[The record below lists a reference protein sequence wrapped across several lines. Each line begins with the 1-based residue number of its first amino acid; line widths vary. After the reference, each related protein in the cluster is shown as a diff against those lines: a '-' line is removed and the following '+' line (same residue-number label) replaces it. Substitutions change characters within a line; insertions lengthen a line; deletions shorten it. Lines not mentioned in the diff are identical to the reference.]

1 MPRRERRVVVFSGGG
16 TGGHFYPAL
25 ALARGLSELRSDV
38 RPFFIGS
45 RRGVEARVLP
55 DCDLDY
61 VLVEVAGLDR
71 EHLWN
76 NARVMQSLLGSL
88 LEVFETFR
96 RLRPEL
102 VVATGGYACAPS
114 GLVAACMGIPLALQ
128 EQNSL
133 PGFTTRLLS
142 RHASQIHL
150 AYPEAERGLPQ
161 RARGRVVVSGNPV
174 RAPEAIGVGEAR
186 RRFGLA
192 DKGRVVL
199 VVGGSQG
206 SVALNRLVADGIPEV
221 VAHVPDRAENLQL
234 LWSSGPA
241 HFAEMSRELARAGS
255 PSWVRLVPYIDDMP
269 AALAAADLAV
279 SRAGAMA
286 TSEFLAH
293 GLPAILVPLST
304 AAGDHQTRNARALA
318 EAGVALH
325 LAESAVDARALW
337 STLADLA
344 ADDRRLGAM
353 ARAARRRAQPAA
365 TADIAAALAELLPRS
380 PRGVGVSGAA
390 A

>member
-1 MPRRERRVVVFSGGG
+1 MVRRERHVVVFSGGG

-25 ALARGLSELRSDV
+25 ALARELSALRADV
-38 RPFFIGS
+38 RPFFVGS

-61 VLVEVAGLDR
+61 MLVEVAGLDR
-71 EHLWN
+71 AQLWN
-76 NARVMQSLLGSL
+76 NARVMQSLLGSVI
-88 LEVFETFR
+88 EVFETFR

-133 PGFTTRLLS
+133 PGVTTRLLS

-150 AYPEAERGLPQ
+150 AYPEAELAIPR
-161 RARGRVVVSGNPV
+161 RARDRVIVSGNPV
-174 RAPEAIGVGEAR
+174 RPPEAVGGAEAR
-186 RRFGLA
+186 ERFGLA
-192 DKGRVVL
+192 AEGRVVL

-206 SVALNRLVADGIPEV
+206 SVALNRLVADGIAES
-221 VAHVPDRAENLQL
+221 VADAPDRAEDFQL
-234 LWSSGPA
+234 LWASGPA
-241 HFAEMSRELARAGS
+241 HFAEVSRELARAGS
-255 PSWVRLVPYIDDMP
+255 PSWVRLVPYINDMP

-325 LAESAVDARALW
+325 LPESDVDARTLW
-337 STLADLA
+337 SALSDLA
-344 ADDRRLGAM
+344 GDDGRIAAM

-365 TADIAAALAELLPRS
+365 TANIAAALTELLPPS
-380 PRGVGVSGAA
+380 PREAGVSGAA